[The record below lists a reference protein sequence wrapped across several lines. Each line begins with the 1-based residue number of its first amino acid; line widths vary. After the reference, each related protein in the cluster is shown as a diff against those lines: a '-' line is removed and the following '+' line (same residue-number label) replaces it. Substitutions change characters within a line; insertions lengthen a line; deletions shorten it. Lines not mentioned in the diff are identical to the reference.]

1 MSGLPDDSAVPTLA
15 RGVKFRFDDVRGSWV
30 LLAPERLFV
39 PDEPAVA
46 ILKLVDGVRT
56 LGAIIDDLAA
66 RFDAPRDLIAR
77 DVRAMLGDLAMKG
90 AIRL

>member
-1 MSGLPDDSAVPTLA
+1 MSSLPDDSAVPTLA
-15 RGVKFRFDDVRGSWV
+15 RGVKFRFDEVRGSWV

-56 LGAIIDDLAA
+56 LGAIIDDLTA
-66 RFDAPRDLIAR
+66 RFDAPRDLIAG
-77 DVRAMLGDLAMKG
+77 DVRAMLSDLAAKG

>member
-77 DVRAMLGDLAMKG
+77 DVRAMLGDLAEKG